1 MEGNS
6 LKTFENLCKIF
17 EMRIKLDREKN
28 IDTPIDV
35 LINYEKYAKRIDSI
49 YNEEFEKEVKGLI
62 SPSDTL
68 EEEEK
73 RLKKLIKLLEDRLE
87 KRDEL
92 EDKFY
97 LITGKNIKGLQMIVS
112 SSELNEK
119 KDRLSTIVKYL
130 DTKNEIDS
138 INESVSK
145 LKCELYDL
153 EKKESEYFAKNKIL
167 EDDLYSNFI
176 DFLHNDEYFVKVSE
190 DNLNDELVKIIENV
204 KETKET
210 LDVTKDSVSSLIDSL
225 DGEDYSSYVDDAE
238 KSYFVWK
245 NREIIL
251 KIYEDVIKFEDE
263 FSSIFEK
270 RKNISSLIDKRNN
283 LREELHI
290 TDKNDLEEF
299 ESILNEQIN
308 ILNEEKSVIDD
319 ISNHNNR
326 INFKEERLSELEEEN
341 SSVEVLAILKEFG
354 LIETYDNDELNV
366 EEDNIQLVDNDSEI
380 KEDKIVID
388 EINPYRIIEIKDYPK
403 TLNIGLAKL
412 KGESVRDKV
421 NKKLNPKK
429 TFEDLL
435 NSSYDDNSN
444 NEIKDISFET
454 TENNTPVWSD
464 SNQESELK
472 DETIDNSLVWEIPD
486 TSLENETVKEENIP
500 VWGES
505 NISLNTEVKEPI
517 IETPVWNINDNNSV
531 KEENISDIPTWN
543 LNSDADIKIDNT
555 PLWGESKPI
564 FDPSLDNSNNNIE
577 LDMNIESLD
586 NNSDNNDNMFW
597 VPVSDSKLETGSIPN
612 FNTSF
617 KKSDDFNFPEL

>member
-49 YNEEFEKEVKGLI
+49 YNEEFEKEIKGLI

-138 INESVSK
+138 INDSVSK

-153 EKKESEYFAKNKIL
+153 EKKESEYIAKNKIL
-167 EDDLYSNFI
+167 EDDLYSIFI
-176 DFLHNDEYFVKVSE
+176 DFLHSDEYFAKVSE
-190 DNLNDELVKIIENV
+190 DNLTDELAKIIENV

-251 KIYEDVIKFEDE
+251 KIYETVIKFEDE
-263 FSSIFEK
+263 FGNIFEK
-270 RKNISSLIDKRNN
+270 RKNVSSLIDKRNN

-299 ESILNEQIN
+299 ENIINEQIN

-354 LIETYDNDELNV
+354 LIETYDNNEVKEEENPELF
-366 EEDNIQLVDNDSEI
+366 DNESEI
-380 KEDKIVID
+380 NEDEIVVN

-435 NSSYDDNSN
+435 NSSDEDNSN
-444 NEIKDISFET
+444 NDVKDISFET
-454 TENNTPVWSD
+454 SENSTSVWS
-464 SNQESELK
+464 SNSQESDVKE
-472 DETIDNSLVWEIPD
+472 EAPNSSLVWEIPD
-486 TSLENETVKEENIP
+486 NSLEKETTKEENIP

-505 NISLNTEVKEPI
+505 NISLNNEVKEPV
-517 IETPVWNINDNNSV
+517 IETPVWDINDNSSV
-531 KEENISDIPTWN
+531 KEENNIDVPTWN
-543 LNSDADIKIDNT
+543 LNSDNDTKIDNT
-555 PLWGESKPI
+555 PLWGEVKPI
-564 FDPSLDNSNNNIE
+564 FEPSLDNSNNNTE
-577 LDMNIESLD
+577 LDMNVGLLD
-586 NNSDNNDNMFW
+586 NNNDNNDNMFW